1 MPHMMADKLG
11 HASTTVSALRS
22 DEPAKG
28 RLHLYD
34 VLRGFSVVS
43 MVAFHLCYD
52 LKFINGVSLP
62 FFASPFLDLWRNS
75 ISWAFVLIAGC
86 MYQHSRD
93 NFRRTGRYLALA
105 LAIYVVTAAVR
116 VDTPI
121 SFGIIYCMGACTLS
135 ARLLELVH
143 LRPSGPGTAC
153 LMLFAFVCLLD
164 LKSGSVGLAGMRLE
178 LPETL
183 FSTPYLSWLG
193 LPGPLFTSG
202 DYYPLLPYLF
212 LYLAGTATSAT
223 LVRNGHPAV
232 LARLRVRPLEFL
244 GRHALEAYVI
254 HQPVLLLASRAIAMA
269 ITY

>member
-1 MPHMMADKLG
+1 
-11 HASTTVSALRS
+11 
-22 DEPAKG
+22 
-28 RLHLYD
+28 
-34 VLRGFSVVS
+34 
-43 MVAFHLCYD
+43 
-52 LKFINGVSLP
+52 
-62 FFASPFLDLWRNS
+62 
-75 ISWAFVLIAGC
+75 

-93 NFRRTGRYLALA
+93 NFRRAGRYLALA

-269 ITY
+269 MTY

>member
-93 NFRRTGRYLALA
+93 NFRRAGRYLALA

-193 LPGPLFTSG
+193 FPGPRFVSG
-202 DYYPLLPYLF
+202 DYYPLLPFGLMYLVGANVGVMLARRTLPTWVF
-212 LYLAGTATSAT
+212 ECGLGPLALIGRHPLLIYL
-223 LVRNGHPAV
+223 LHQPLLLV
-232 LARLRVRPLEFL
+232 LASQV
-244 GRHALEAYVI
+244 H
-254 HQPVLLLASRAIAMA
+254 
-269 ITY
+269 